1 MQTQRHSPAVR
12 SPQSR
17 GSPCRAVYPVPP
29 LVLPSIE
36 GSITTAVLN
45 FNNSAGP
52 KRTLDQTMNSTMN
65 NFSLNSTATKRG
77 TSHHRNISNITLIMK
92 SPQDG
97 NLMEQIQ
104 DELLMKEQLM
114 QKRYDRFLKISDQI
128 KEDVSKKNVD
138 QK

>member
-1 MQTQRHSPAVR
+1 
-12 SPQSR
+12 
-17 GSPCRAVYPVPP
+17 
-29 LVLPSIE
+29 
-36 GSITTAVLN
+36 
-45 FNNSAGP
+45 
-52 KRTLDQTMNSTMN
+52 
-65 NFSLNSTATKRG
+65 
-77 TSHHRNISNITLIMK
+77 MK